1 MREISYREIIKK
13 ELLQGCMSFLEVFI
27 VSVQLLIMLS
37 RNEIFS
43 ISAVLF
49 YFVTQL
55 YCVSMPIS
63 QSQVLEG

>member
-1 MREISYREIIKK
+1 MQLVTEKLSNK
-13 ELLQGCMSFLEVFI
+13 ELLQGGKSFLEVFI
-27 VSVQLLIMLS
+27 VSVELLKLS

>member
-43 ISAVLF
+43 ISAILF

-55 YCVSMPIS
+55 YFVSMPIS

>member
-1 MREISYREIIKK
+1 MLEISYREIIKK
-13 ELLQGCMSFLEVFI
+13 ELLQGCKSFLEVFI
-27 VSVQLLIMLS
+27 VSVELLKLS